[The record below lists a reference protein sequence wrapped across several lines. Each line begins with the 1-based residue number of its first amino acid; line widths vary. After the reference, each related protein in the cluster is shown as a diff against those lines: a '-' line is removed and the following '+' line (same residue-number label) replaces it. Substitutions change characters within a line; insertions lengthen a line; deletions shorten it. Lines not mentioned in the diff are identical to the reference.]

1 MWKNPHGCETPK
13 RLFVDL
19 ADLTGIDGAGGYLLR
34 LMKANA
40 AASSSAA
47 LASGPCRMMPRVPHH
62 PAIIWRRRPES
73 IVGRRR
79 EHRSI

>member
-1 MWKNPHGCETPK
+1 MLKFMWKNPHGCETPK

-40 AASSSAA
+40 AAS
-47 LASGPCRMMPRVPHH
+47 
-62 PAIIWRRRPES
+62 
-73 IVGRRR
+73 
-79 EHRSI
+79 